1 MLKLLQEVRLEKI
14 SVSSP
19 VTQLFLTLA
28 SIALALITG
37 LIFLEMLDFDGLTVY
52 FEMFTGAFLTQYGL
66 GETVVKTIPLI
77 LCGLAVGFA
86 AKVGL
91 WNIGAEGQFYMGTFA
106 ATGVAL
112 YLLPD
117 AHATIT
123 IAIMVLAGMLGG
135 ALWGLIGVLPLALWR
150 VNEVITTLMLNYIG
164 ILWVDYLIYGPWR
177 NPKHGFP
184 FSVAFGENARLP
196 VLGTTRIHLGLVF
209 ALVAVAVVIVILRN
223 TRWGFEIKAIGENR
237 SGAEY
242 AGIPI
247 VKNLLFVMML
257 SGSFAGIAGM
267 AEVSGICHR
276 LQPNIS
282 PGYGYSGIIVAW
294 LARINP
300 LGILIMSFFLGGLL
314 VGGFMMQVDGLPAGI
329 VYMLQATIL
338 FFVLASELFAK
349 YRVRFKNQAVGDNSA

>member
-1 MLKLLQEVRLEKI
+1 MLKVLERVRLEKT

-19 VTQLFLTLA
+19 VTRLVLTLVSIVLALMTGLLFLK
-28 SIALALITG
+28 
-37 LIFLEMLDFDGLTVY
+37 MLNYDGLAVY
-52 FEMFTGAFLTQYGL
+52 SEMFTGAFFTQYGF

-86 AKVGL
+86 GKIGL

-112 YLLPD
+112 SLPPHPP
-117 AHATIT
+117 AAIT
-123 IAIMVLAGMLGG
+123 IPAMALAGMLSG
-135 ALWGLIGVLPLALWR
+135 ALWGLIAVLPLALWR

-184 FSVAFGENARLP
+184 FSVAFSDNARLP

-209 ALVAVAVVIVILRN
+209 ALVAIAMVIVILRN
-223 TRWGFEIKAIGENR
+223 TRWGFEIRAIGGNR

-242 AGIPI
+242 AGIPT
-247 VKNLLFVMML
+247 VRNLLLVMML

-282 PGYGYSGIIVAW
+282 PGYGYTGIIVAW

-314 VGGFMMQVDGLPAGI
+314 VGGFMMQVEGLPAGI

-338 FFVLASELFAK
+338 FFVLASEFFAR
-349 YRVRFKNQAVGDNSA
+349 YRVRFKSQAVGDNSV